1 MAENEKPIPE
11 SSLEMVQELIRMERT
26 LTLATTGESGP
37 WAAPVYYVFLDRRFF
52 FFSSPQSRHIRQA
65 LNSGAAASI
74 FYQADSWQLIR
85 GIQMRGVVER
95 VQSVILSMKAIAAY
109 LKRFPFTRNF
119 FPDRSAPDPDDF
131 FSRFKARLYTYTPQI
146 VYYTDNRLGFGTRQS
161 IDWY

>member
-1 MAENEKPIPE
+1 VAENEKPIPE

-85 GIQMRGVVER
+85 GIQMRGTIER
-95 VQSVILSMKAIAAY
+95 VHSIALSVKPIAMY
-109 LKRFPFTRNF
+109 LKRFDFVREF
-119 FPDRSAPDPDDF
+119 FADNPTPDLDAF
-131 FSRFKARLYTYTPQI
+131 FLRFKARLYTFTPTAVDYI
-146 VYYTDNRLGFGTRQS
+146 DNRLGFGTRHR
-161 IDWY
+161 IDW